1 MKVITE
7 DFQILR
13 DNNEFEFNP
22 GINIIVGCNGSGKS
36 SLFYAVENCLS
47 NPNGVDDC
55 INHDSSSAR
64 VTIEN
69 NGQSITWIREK
80 GSSSYI
86 NNLDGNTYVKASKLN
101 STNLADL
108 GFYFDKKN
116 RIMNIHNEWSTL
128 FPFGESDTDMF
139 RLFEDIFNIS
149 CSFEILDNIRKDEQ
163 ELKSKIKQLKIEKE
177 QKTERLNTLNEIS
190 SKVNLIDI
198 SNLISSLE
206 DIISSKEA
214 LKQDYVEYCTNY
226 PVCNIVLPKGFDYS
240 VLYDCQYKL
249 DIMKQ
254 ELIDY
259 KKSCVDRDITLSLE
273 SKQFEIK
280 EPDDLKEVLKTYQEL
295 QNTIK
300 QNMYAMR
307 ELNLQKADIEEELA
321 KISVCPTCGRP
332 L

>member
-1 MKVITE
+1 MRIITE
-7 DFQILR
+7 DFQILK
-13 DNNEFEFNP
+13 DTNEFEFNP
-22 GINIIVGCNGSGKS
+22 GINIIIGCNGSGKS

-55 INHDSSSAR
+55 INHDSNSAR
-64 VTIEN
+64 VTINN

-86 NNLDGNTYVKASKLN
+86 NNLDGSTYVKASKLN
-101 STNLADL
+101 STNIADL

-128 FPFGESDTDMF
+128 FPFGESDNDMF

-163 ELKSKIKQLKIEKE
+163 ELKSKIKHLKIEKE
-177 QKTERLNTLNEIS
+177 QKTERLNKLNEIS

-198 SNLISSLE
+198 SNLIDSLE
-206 DIISSKEA
+206 EFTSSKET
-214 LKQDYVEYCTNY
+214 LKQDYSEYCTNY
-226 PVCNIVLPKGFDYS
+226 PICNIVLPRGFDAT

-249 DIMKQ
+249 TLMRQ
-254 ELIDY
+254 ELQDY
-259 KKSCVDRDITLSLE
+259 KKNCIDRDISLSLKV
-273 SKQFEIK
+273 KQFDII
-280 EPDDLKEVLKTYQEL
+280 EPTDLREALVMYQEL

-300 QNMYAMR
+300 QNINTIR
-307 ELNLQKADIEEELA
+307 ELNEQIVEIQRELD
-321 KISVCPTCGRP
+321 KISICPTCGRP